1 MRLYFDI
8 CAIQRPLDDLSQLR
22 VRLEAEAV
30 LGALAACAAGLAEFV
45 ASDVHLIEVR
55 RNPHPNRRDFAL
67 EALALAAETLPF
79 TFGAASLARTF
90 ARANITGP
98 DALHLAA
105 AVEAGADYLCTTD
118 DRFLRRSKSVDA
130 GGVSVVSPLDLA
142 IVLDQP

>member
-1 MRLYFDI
+1 MRLYFDV

-30 LGALAACAAGLAEFV
+30 LGALAECAAGRAVFV

-67 EALALAAETLPF
+67 EVLALAPDTLPLSEV
-79 TFGAASLARTF
+79 AV
-90 ARANITGP
+90 ARAQSFAQVGITGP

-105 AVEAGADYLCTTD
+105 AIEARADYLCTTD
-118 DRFLRRSKSVDA
+118 DNFLKRSKRTDT
-130 GGVSVVSPLDLA
+130 GGVAVVSPLDLA
-142 IVLDQP
+142 AVLDQP

>member
-1 MRLYFDI
+1 MRLYFDV

-45 ASDVHLIEVR
+45 ASDVHLIEIR

-67 EALALAAETLPF
+67 ETLELATETLPF
-79 TFGAASLARTF
+79 SRSAASRARTF
-90 ARANITGP
+90 AEANIIGP

-105 AVEAGADYLCTTD
+105 AIEAEADYLCTTD
-118 DRFLRRSKSVDA
+118 DKFFRRSKRVNT

-142 IVLDQP
+142 IALDQP